1 MTSTFLK
8 KNFNSLNMT
17 EEDKK
22 KAEKKAVM
30 KAKLDQAASQLR
42 KDMNTKFKGSISDA
56 EAELLKKSVPSD
68 ILKIKK
74 LLEEENK

>member
-1 MTSTFLK
+1 MASTFLK
-8 KNFNSLNMT
+8 KNFSSLNMT
-17 EEDKK
+17 EEEK
-22 KAEKKAVM
+22 KKAVM

>member
-1 MTSTFLK
+1 MASTFLK
-8 KNFNSLNMT
+8 KNFSSLNMT
-17 EEDKK
+17 EEEK
-22 KAEKKAVM
+22 KKAVM
-30 KAKLDQAASQLR
+30 KAKLDQAANQLR

>member
-1 MTSTFLK
+1 MASTFLK
-8 KNFNSLNMT
+8 DNFKSLN
-17 EEDKK
+17 EEEKK
-22 KAEKKAVM
+22 KAEM
-30 KAKLDQAASQLR
+30 KAKIEQSANQLR
-42 KDMNTKFKGSISDA
+42 KDMNTDLKGSISDA

>member
-17 EEDKK
+17 EEEK
-22 KAEKKAVM
+22 KKAVM

>member
-1 MTSTFLK
+1 MASTFLK
-8 KNFNSLNMT
+8 DNFNSLNMT
-17 EEDKK
+17 EEEK
-22 KAEKKAVM
+22 KKAVM
-30 KAKLDQAASQLR
+30 KAKLEQSANQLR